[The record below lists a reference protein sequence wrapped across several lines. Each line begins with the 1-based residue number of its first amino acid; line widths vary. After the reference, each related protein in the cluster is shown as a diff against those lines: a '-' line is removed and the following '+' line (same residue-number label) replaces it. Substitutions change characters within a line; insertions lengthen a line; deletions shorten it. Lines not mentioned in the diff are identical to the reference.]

1 MKLFLIMMVFDPGLI
16 DEFALVLSLV
26 GYVVVFAALVALIIV
41 FNNLPRILNFDFKKY
56 FRKRKLE
63 EIPKREEVSVTGEVN
78 AAISAALFLYFSEL
92 HDEESGVITIKKISR
107 RYSPWSSKIYG
118 LRHIPRN

>member
-1 MKLFLIMMVFDPGLI
+1 MVFDFGLI
-16 DEFALVLSLV
+16 DEFALVLALV

-41 FNNLPRILNFDFKKY
+41 FNNLPRILNLDLKKY

-63 EIPKREEVSVTGEVN
+63 EIPKKEEVSVTGEVN
-78 AAISAALFLYFSEL
+78 AAISTAMFLFFSEL

>member
-1 MKLFLIMMVFDPGLI
+1 MKLLLSMMVFDFGLI
-16 DEFALVLSLV
+16 DEFALVLALV

-41 FNNLPRILNFDFKKY
+41 FNNLPRILNLDFKKY

-63 EIPKREEVSVTGEVN
+63 EIPKKEEVSVTGEVN
-78 AAISAALFLYFSEL
+78 AAISTAMFLFFSEL

>member
-1 MKLFLIMMVFDPGLI
+1 MVFDFGLI
-16 DEFALVLSLV
+16 DEFALVLALV

-41 FNNLPRILNFDFKKY
+41 FNNLPRILNLDFKKY

-63 EIPKREEVSVTGEVN
+63 EIPKKEEVSVTGEVN
-78 AAISAALFLYFSEL
+78 AAISTAMFLFFSEL

>member
-1 MKLFLIMMVFDPGLI
+1 MKLLLNMMVFDFGLI

-56 FRKRKLE
+56 FRKRKIEDL
-63 EIPKREEVSVTGEVN
+63 PKKEEVSVTGEVN
-78 AAISAALFLYFSEL
+78 AAISAALYLYFSEL
-92 HDEESGVITIKKISR
+92 HDEESDVITIKKISR

>member
-1 MKLFLIMMVFDPGLI
+1 MKLLLNMMVFDFGLI

-56 FRKRKLE
+56 FRKR
-63 EIPKREEVSVTGEVN
+63 EIEDLPKKEEVSVTGEVN
-78 AAISAALFLYFSEL
+78 AAISAALYLYFSEL
-92 HDEESGVITIKKISR
+92 HDEESDVITIKKISR